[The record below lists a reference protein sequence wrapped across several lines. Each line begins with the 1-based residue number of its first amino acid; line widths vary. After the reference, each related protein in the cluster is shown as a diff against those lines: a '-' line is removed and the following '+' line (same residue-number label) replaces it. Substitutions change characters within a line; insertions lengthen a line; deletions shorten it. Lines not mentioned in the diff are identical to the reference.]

1 MLLTSER
8 SPSGTFALL
17 SLVIAN
23 LVPLVGVYFWGWSLT
38 DLLMLYWLENAV
50 VGLFTMLGILVV
62 QPDGQAWWSS
72 LGAKLFILPFFTIHY
87 GMFWVGH
94 GFFLSTFFGVR
105 SPLFGGVGPSVVG
118 GPSRFLGGPE
128 SMFFSSA
135 LNVWER
141 LDILAWPLAFMFVSH
156 GVSFVTNFL
165 ASGEYRKLNAR
176 QVMGRPYSRVVVL
189 HVTIVLGGFLVMFLG
204 QSLAVLVLFVLVK
217 IIADV
222 LALLREQR
230 QAANPAPATAVAE
243 TVST

>member
-1 MLLTSER
+1 M
-8 SPSGTFALL
+8 L

-23 LVPLVGVYFWGWSLT
+23 LVPLAGVYFWGWSLT

-50 VGLFTMLGILVV
+50 VGLFTVLGILVV
-62 QPDGQAWWSS
+62 QPEGQAWWSS
-72 LGAKLFILPFFTIHY
+72 LATKLFIVPFFIVHY

-118 GPSRFLGGPE
+118 GPSRLLGGPE
-128 SMFFSSA
+128 SLFFA
-135 LNVWER
+135 PVLNAWER
-141 LDILAWPLAFMFVSH
+141 LDVLAWPLVFMIASH

-165 ASGEYRKLNAR
+165 ASGEYRKVNAH

-230 QAANPAPATAVAE
+230 QVANPAPAAAVAD